1 MPGACTTCTAT
12 CGSGA
17 RTGTANYTNSPV
29 DDPRGHVLAPT
40 ACSGAVAGRL
50 CVALPVGVPRGSDGR
65 TATRP
70 GLPRGRSSVEEER
83 ATEGRQV
90 SGGRTP
96 TMMLHPGHRSILA
109 PSRWT
114 RWATEKPVGRST
126 SILAQ
131 QAPRILRPGHRK
143 KRFGLFLV
151 RSSLD
156 QTAIS
161 CGCSSAELNRPMA
174 SRRPCRT
181 RGMEAASVSTST

>member
-1 MPGACTTCTAT
+1 M
-12 CGSGA
+12 
-17 RTGTANYTNSPV
+17 
-29 DDPRGHVLAPT
+29 
-40 ACSGAVAGRL
+40 
-50 CVALPVGVPRGSDGR
+50 
-65 TATRP
+65 
-70 GLPRGRSSVEEER
+70 
-83 ATEGRQV
+83 

-151 RSSLD
+151 CSSLTKP
-156 QTAIS
+156 QLAA
-161 CGCSSAELNRPMA
+161 GAV
-174 SRRPCRT
+174 RR
-181 RGMEAASVSTST
+181 S